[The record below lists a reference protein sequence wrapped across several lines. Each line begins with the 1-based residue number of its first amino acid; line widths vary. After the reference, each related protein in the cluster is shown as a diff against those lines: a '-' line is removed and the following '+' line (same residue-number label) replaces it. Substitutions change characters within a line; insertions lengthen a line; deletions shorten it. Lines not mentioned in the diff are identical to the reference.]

1 MFKAKIKRKVKEL
14 ININTEKGSVTLFVL
29 IAMIFFLVILGYQ
42 YINVKN
48 KEIIQEKELIKI
60 QESYEKDKDEIQRIY
75 EEKAVTIVVS
85 LQPNGRNLLYANRRE
100 GFDKNSDN
108 CNK

>member
-75 EEKAVTIVVS
+75 EEKTGTIVVS
-85 LQPNGRNLLYANRRE
+85 LHPNGRNLLYANRRE
-100 GFDKNSDN
+100 GFNKNSDN
-108 CNK
+108 CN